1 MSSRAADRVTNA
13 EESGNRRSP
22 GFRNARFWR
31 QVRAIVR
38 HPSGRFGLLLIAPV
52 LILAVAGP
60 LVIDWD
66 PIQINPADS
75 LQGPSASHWFG
86 TDQLGRDLAARV
98 VSAIPVVIWV
108 PFGAVLL
115 AVTAGSAVGIL
126 AGYRR
131 GWLERVLMAGTDV
144 LLAMP
149 GLLTAIL
156 IVGVFG
162 GGSRNMILAIG
173 VIYLPRFTRIARGST
188 LEVRGLPYVDAAR
201 LSGTKPLALV
211 MSHILPGISSPL
223 FVMCVLSL
231 STGLLVQTALSFLGF
246 GFEPPTADL
255 GRMLANSVD
264 FLTLAP
270 WMAISPAL
278 VITLLILAFNNLG
291 DAVRDVID
299 PEVAR
304 AAGTV

>member
-1 MSSRAADRVTNA
+1 MTASAAGRDTR
-13 EESGNRRSP
+13 GHKGRSTI
-22 GFRNARFWR
+22 RDARLGH
-31 QVRAIVR
+31 QLQAVMR
-38 HPSGRFGLLLIAPV
+38 HPSGRFGLVLITPV
-52 LILAVAGP
+52 LILALVGP
-60 LVIDWD
+60 LVIGWD

-75 LQGPSASHWFG
+75 LQGPSARHWFG
-86 TDQLGRDLAARV
+86 TDQSGRDIAARV

-108 PFGAVLL
+108 PLGAVLL
-115 AVTAGSAVGIL
+115 AVTTGSAIGIL

-131 GWLERVLMAGTDV
+131 GWLERVLMAATDV

-211 MSHILPGISSPL
+211 ARHILPGISSPL
-223 FVMCVLSL
+223 FVMSVLSL

-255 GRMLANSVD
+255 GRMLANAVD

-270 WMAISPAL
+270 WMAVFPAL

-291 DAVRDVID
+291 DAVRDVMD

>member
-1 MSSRAADRVTNA
+1 MKDPRARSDRQVTTRKTRERSRIGR
-13 EESGNRRSP
+13 
-22 GFRNARFWR
+22 ARFWY
-31 QVRAIVR
+31 QLRAVAS
-38 HPSGRFGLLLIAPV
+38 HPSGRFGLILILPV
-52 LILAVAGP
+52 LVLAIVGP
-60 LVIDWD
+60 WVVPWD
-66 PIQINPADS
+66 PIQINPSDS
-75 LQGPSASHWFG
+75 LQGPSARHWFG

-98 VSAIPVVIWV
+98 VSAIPVVLWV
-108 PFGAVLL
+108 PVGAVLL
-115 AVTAGSAVGIL
+115 AVTAGSTVGIL

-131 GWLERVLMAGTDV
+131 GWLERLLMAGTDV

-211 MSHILPGISSPL
+211 VRHILPGISSPL

-231 STGLLVQTALSFLGF
+231 STGLLVQTSLSFLGF

-255 GRMLANSVD
+255 GRMLANAVD
-264 FLTLAP
+264 FLQLAP
-270 WMAISPAL
+270 WMAIFPAL
-278 VITLLILAFNNLG
+278 IITLLILAFNNLG
-291 DAVRDVID
+291 DAVRDVMD

-304 AAGTV
+304 AAGAV